1 MRTPSLFSNVRQ
13 RTDQI
18 DAFTRRYEL
27 PDHCVGGDAGYSLAQ
42 DPGRLTTARGLLSAH
57 EQPAEEG
64 GSEGDGFCAPGGTHA
79 RRAVSSVTPAFLPEG
94 APWRTQERGQLRQDE
109 APRRWVEVCF
119 ENHADQETFQET
131 FEKRN
136 AAYTGIRS
144 DQM

>member
-1 MRTPSLFSNVRQ
+1 MSNQPKRVVQREMVFARQ
-13 RTDQI
+13 GV
-18 DAFTRRYEL
+18 
-27 PDHCVGGDAGYSLAQ
+27 HM
-42 DPGRLTTARGLLSAH
+42 
-57 EQPAEEG
+57 PAER
-64 GSEGDGFCAPGGTHA
+64 SAALHPF
-79 RRAVSSVTPAFLPEG
+79 SLPEG